1 MSTVTSLE
9 AGGTRPPR
17 QELESAVVRFAGDSG
32 DGMQLVGGQFTQTTA
47 FTGQNL
53 ATFPD
58 FPAEVR
64 APAGTTFGVSSF
76 QINFGAREIKTSGDQ
91 LDALVAMN
99 PAALKVEFSNIKKGG
114 LIILDTATFTER
126 ALHKAGFETNP
137 IDDGSLGDYR
147 VIKLDITKLTME
159 AVKKSGLNKKAAL
172 RCRNLWT
179 LGLLYWMYDRKRRP
193 TVDWLKQKFAGK
205 PEMAEANIAALNA
218 GHAFGET
225 VEILDGLPGYT
236 VRPADFAP
244 GLYRTVTGGK
254 AMALGLLAGAELAG
268 LKIMFSSYPIT
279 PASPLLHMLSGLK
292 NFGVVTFQAEDE
304 IAAVCAAIGASYAGS
319 LGVTSSSGPGMS
331 LKAEAI
337 GLAISVELPLVVVN
351 AQRAG
356 PSTGLPTKTEQSDLH
371 QAVFGR
377 NADSP
382 IAVIASRSPSDCF
395 EVAIEAVRLATKYM
409 TPVIVLT
416 DGYITNAS
424 EPWLIPDVDRLSR
437 FPVDFPTGREEDS
450 KPNQRDAKTL
460 ARAWALPGTPGLE
473 HRIGGLEKDY
483 NTGHISYDPVNHQ
496 RMTEVRKAKID
507 GIADDIPGQTVD
519 TGNDEGA
526 LAVVGWGSTYGPIS
540 RAVGNLRAEGLDVSH
555 IHIRHI
561 WPLPRNLKALL
572 GGFER
577 ILVPEMN
584 TGQLVTLLRSEYLL
598 PVEGLNKVS
607 GQPFRIAELEAA
619 IRSRMEE

>member
-1 MSTVTSLE
+1 MIPWMLLGTAVRIGSGGS
-9 AGGTRPPR
+9 AGREGPIV
-17 QELESAVVRFAGDSG
+17 QIGAAVGSWVSRSFKLGEE
-32 DGMQLVGGQFTQTTA
+32 
-47 FTGQNL
+47 
-53 ATFPD
+53 
-58 FPAEVR
+58 EVR
-64 APAGTTFGVSSF
+64 S
-76 QINFGAREIKTSGDQ
+76 
-91 LDALVAMN
+91 LVA
-99 PAALKVEFSNIKKGG
+99 
-114 LIILDTATFTER
+114 
-126 ALHKAGFETNP
+126 
-137 IDDGSLGDYR
+137 
-147 VIKLDITKLTME
+147 
-159 AVKKSGLNKKAAL
+159 
-172 RCRNLWT
+172 
-179 LGLLYWMYDRKRRP
+179 
-193 TVDWLKQKFAGK
+193 
-205 PEMAEANIAALNA
+205 
-218 GHAFGET
+218 
-225 VEILDGLPGYT
+225 
-236 VRPADFAP
+236 
-244 GLYRTVTGGK
+244 
-254 AMALGLLAGAELAG
+254 AGAG
-268 LKIMFSSYPIT
+268 
-279 PASPLLHMLSGLK
+279 
-292 NFGVVTFQAEDE
+292 
-304 IAAVCAAIGASYAGS
+304 AAIGASDAGS

-337 GLAISVELPLVVVN
+337 GLAISVELPLVLVN
-351 AQRAG
+351 SQRAG
-356 PSTGLPTKTEQSDLH
+356 PSTGMPTKTEQSDLY

-395 EVAIEAVRLATKYM
+395 EVAIEAVRLATQYM

-424 EPWLIPDVDRLSR
+424 EPWLIPDVDSLSR
-437 FPVDFPTGREEDS
+437 FPVDFPTGREEDF
-450 KPNQRDAKTL
+450 KLNQRDAKTL